1 VFSKRLGKAIAEE
14 IVSKSVYLISIGSND
29 YGSLLNPDSNPVFP
43 PGNHQGF
50 VDSVIGNLTDAI
62 TVRTNFTLTLYFL
75 QFIIRK

>member
-14 IVSKSVYLISIGSND
+14 IVSKSVFLISIGSND